1 MKVRKSLR
9 GRILPLL
16 CERLVGGSQI
26 AAFTRSYLFYAA
38 QKVKALSCWGYC
50 ILKRIFT
57 QRHNQRVTVT
67 WFVER
72 LNRRAFMNHAG
83 VI

>member
-1 MKVRKSLR
+1 MKVRKSPR

-26 AAFTRSYLFYAA
+26 AAFTRSYMFNAA
-38 QKVKALSCWGYC
+38 RKVKALSCWGYC

-57 QRHNQRVTVT
+57 QRHNQRVTVA
-67 WFVER
+67 WFIKG
-72 LNRRAFMNHAG
+72 LNRCAFVNHAG